1 MKRLLGVLI
10 VACGLM
16 APSAQ
21 AGMIGTDEAVPAPP
35 QRERL
40 KTFLA
45 RAQEGQQLEKL
56 GVDAIAAPARVG
68 ALGGSEV
75 TQLAGVVDALPAG
88 GVLSNQDLLLII
100 IVVLLVLLLI

>member
-21 AGMIGTDEAVPAPP
+21 AGMIGTDEAVQAQP

-40 KTFLA
+40 KAFLERPEVVNPALVAFLA
-45 RAQEGQQLEKL
+45 EVVAQPRRQ
-56 GVDAIAAPARVG
+56 A
-68 ALGGSEV
+68 
-75 TQLAGVVDALPAG
+75 
-88 GVLSNQDLLLII
+88 
-100 IVVLLVLLLI
+100 

>member
-21 AGMIGTDEAVPAPP
+21 AGMIGTDEAVQAQP

-40 KTFLA
+40 KALLE
-45 RAQEGQQLEKL
+45 RPEGGQQLKKM
-56 GVDAIAAPARVG
+56 GVDAIAAPARVD
-68 ALGGSEV
+68 ALGGSEG
-75 TQLAGVVDALPAG
+75 TQLAGVVDGLAAG
-88 GVLSNQDLLLII
+88 GGASHPDPLLII
-100 IVVLLVLLLI
+100 